1 MEDRSE
7 TRRGGEVKLLMTTL
21 EDPPD
26 GTSFSSALSDTS
38 QPNEITKI
46 YFFNATSTPL
56 RGYEDGAEAR
66 AWLRCLATWEGWR
79 GNASQSSA
87 PTLLFF
93 FFFSF

>member
-1 MEDRSE
+1 MMS
-7 TRRGGEVKLLMTTL
+7 L

-26 GTSFSSALSDTS
+26 GTSFSSALSDAS

-66 AWLRCLATWEGWR
+66 AWLTCLATWEGWR

-93 FFFSF
+93 FFPSEI